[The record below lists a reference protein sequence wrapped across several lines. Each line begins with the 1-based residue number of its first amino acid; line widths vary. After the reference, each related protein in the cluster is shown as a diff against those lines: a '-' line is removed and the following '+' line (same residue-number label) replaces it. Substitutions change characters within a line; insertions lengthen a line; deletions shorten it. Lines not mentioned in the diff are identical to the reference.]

1 MLKRICVFCGSN
13 RGVNG
18 AYVQAASEL
27 GHLLAAR
34 NIELI
39 FGGGMTGLMGAVA
52 DAVLTAGGRA
62 VGIIPRSMNVP
73 RVVHEN
79 LSELIVVR
87 DMHERKALMHEHSD
101 GFIALPGGM
110 GTWDELFETLTWSQL
125 GYQTKAVG
133 LLNVAGYYDPL
144 LSMIDHAIAEGFVQP
159 RHRHIFL
166 VDQSPAALLDAMES
180 FEHPDPTGDK
190 WAQRDRER

>member
-18 AYVQAASEL
+18 AYVHAASEL
-27 GHLLAAR
+27 GRLLAAR
-34 NIELI
+34 NIELV

-52 DAVLTAGGRA
+52 DTVLTAGGRA

-159 RHRHIFL
+159 RHRQIFL

-190 WAQRDRER
+190 WAQRDRE